1 MFHSPPY
8 PLVPSTGEFR
18 ILDTQIWNADAR
30 SVHGANLVEI
40 ISPRR
45 RHHRLQQCRFTGPP
59 RTPSQIQRGPIYQFL
74 FVLYGTLTYNP
85 HGTTS
90 SGTMSLDHRRQCHTN
105 LSVNRSVQIVIA
117 GPPRK
122 KIASRPTQSTQSQDA
137 LHGTPL
143 PVSRPPKPA
152 LPISA

>member
-8 PLVPSTGEFR
+8 PLVPSTGESR

-40 ISPRR
+40 ISPR

-59 RTPSQIQRGPIYQFL
+59 RTPSQIQRGPIYQFP

-137 LHGTPL
+137 LHGTPA
-143 PVSRPPKPA
+143 PVSRPTKPA
-152 LPISA
+152 QPISA

>member
-8 PLVPSTGEFR
+8 PLVPSTGESR

-45 RHHRLQQCRFTGPP
+45 HHRLQQCRFTGPP
-59 RTPSQIQRGPIYQFL
+59 RTPSQTQRGAIYQFP

-137 LHGTPL
+137 LHGTPA

>member
-8 PLVPSTGEFR
+8 PLVPSTGESR

-59 RTPSQIQRGPIYQFL
+59 RTPSQIQRGPIYEFP

-122 KIASRPTQSTQSQDA
+122 QNSPLDQHSLHNHRTRSTERQ
-137 LHGTPL
+137 L
-143 PVSRPPKPA
+143 P
-152 LPISA
+152 